1 MDLPIVAI
9 IGRPNVGKSTLFN
22 CFVKSKKAIIS
33 DIPGTT
39 RDQLMDKVTLS
50 SEFDDD
56 GNPRAFSF
64 WLVDTAGL
72 TNEKGDDLETQ
83 IQLQVESAIE
93 NADLILFMVDGKAEM
108 TLDDEEIVKKLR
120 KTKVPILFV
129 ANKIDDGNTARILEL
144 TKFGFDVPIPISAKN
159 FTGVFEL
166 EDGIEEKL
174 KKAGF
179 ADTEIVEET
188 DDIKLAFV
196 GRPNVGKSSL
206 MNGFLGKQRSVV
218 SAIPGTTRDTIDT
231 QFDWKQGDETHPF
244 VFLDTAGLRRP
255 GKTHSKRGQK
265 DEQKSLEFWGSVR
278 SADAIE
284 RSDVCA
290 LLIDALEGV
299 THQDLAIA
307 GKIVESGKG
316 LIVCVNKFD
325 LVREKARQEEES
337 DDREHDEVRMW
348 GEELDEVRKNYWHY
362 LSKEI
367 PFLPWAPVLF
377 FSAKTGKG
385 IEEVLKSAVA
395 IKAER
400 QKRIGTSEL
409 NAFVPEVFFGH
420 VQPMA
425 GNKKGT
431 IKYLSQVDISPPKF
445 LFFVNNTKAF
455 HFSYRRYL
463 ENKIREK
470 YGFFGTPIT
479 IELRDSMDKFKGKGR
494 GKEK

>member
-22 CFVKSKKAIIS
+22 CFVKAKKAIIS

-39 RDQLMDKVTLS
+39 RDQLMEKVTLS
-50 SEFDDD
+50 GEQNEE
-56 GNPRAFSF
+56 GEVTNFSF

-83 IQLQVESAIE
+83 IQLQVESAIK
-93 NADLILFMVDGKAEM
+93 NADLILFMIDGKEEM
-108 TLDDEEIVKKLR
+108 TFDDEEVVKKLR
-120 KTKVPILFV
+120 KSKVPLVFV
-129 ANKIDDGNTARILEL
+129 ANKLDDGKTDRVLEL
-144 TKFGFDVPIPISAKN
+144 TRFGFGVPLPISAKN
-159 FTGVFEL
+159 YTGVFDL
-166 EDGIEEKL
+166 EDAIETKL
-174 KKAGF
+174 REAGF
-179 ADTEIVEET
+179 VETIAEEET
-188 DDIKLAFV
+188 NDIKLAFV

-206 MNGFLGKQRSVV
+206 MNAFIGQGRSVV
-218 SAIPGTTRDTIDT
+218 SSVPGTTRDTIDT
-231 QFDWKQGDETHPF
+231 DFLWEKDGETHQF
-244 VFLDTAGLRRP
+244 LFLDTAGLRRP
-255 GKTHSKRGQK
+255 GKTHSKGGKK
-265 DEQKSLEFWGSVR
+265 DEKKSLEFWGSVR

-290 LLIDALEGV
+290 LMIDALEGV

-307 GKIVESGKG
+307 GKIVEAGKG

-325 LVREKARQEEES
+325 LVREKARQEDES
-337 DDREHDEVRMW
+337 DERELDHVKMW
-348 GEELDEVRKNYWHY
+348 GEELDDVRKNYWHY

-385 IEEVLKSAVA
+385 IEDVLKSAVA
-395 IKAER
+395 IVKER
-400 QKRIGTSEL
+400 QKRISTSEL
-409 NAFVPEVFFGH
+409 NAFVPEVYFGH

-431 IKYLSQVDISPPKF
+431 IKYLSQVDTNPPKF
-445 LFFVNNTKAF
+445 LFFVNNVKAF

-479 IELRDSMDKFKGKGR
+479 IELRDSMDKFKGKGK
-494 GKEK
+494 GK

>member
-22 CFVKSKKAIIS
+22 CFVRSKKAIIS

-39 RDQLMDKVTLS
+39 RDQLMEKVTLAGES
-50 SEFDDD
+50 NKEEAMTEF
-56 GNPRAFSF
+56 PF

-83 IQLQVESAIE
+83 IQLQVGSAIE
-93 NADLILFMVDGKAEM
+93 NADLILFMVDGKEEM
-108 TLDDEEIVKKLR
+108 TFDDEEIVKKLR
-120 KTKVPILFV
+120 KSKVPVLFV
-129 ANKIDDGNTARILEL
+129 ANKIDDGRADSTLEL
-144 TKFGFDVPIPISAKN
+144 TRFGFDVPLPISAKN
-159 FTGVFEL
+159 FTGIFEL
-166 EDGIEEKL
+166 EDAIEAKL
-174 KKAGF
+174 RTAGF
-179 ADTEIVEET
+179 KEMQVEEES
-188 DDIKLAFV
+188 DSIKLAFV

-206 MNGFLGKQRSVV
+206 MNSFLKKERSVV
-218 SAIPGTTRDTIDT
+218 SDVPGTTRDTIDT
-231 QFDWKQGDETHPF
+231 TFEWAHESETHPF

-255 GKTHSKRGQK
+255 GKTHSKGK
-265 DEQKSLEFWGSVR
+265 KNNMKSLEFWGSVR
-278 SADAIE
+278 SADAID

-307 GKIVESGKG
+307 GKIVEAGKG

-325 LVREKARQEEES
+325 LVREKARQENETDE
-337 DDREHDEVRMW
+337 RELDEVKMW
-348 GEELDEVRKNYWHY
+348 GEELDDVRKNYWHY

-385 IEEVLKSAVA
+385 IESVLKSAVA
-395 IKAER
+395 IKEER
-400 QKRIGTSEL
+400 RKRIGTSEL
-409 NAFVPEVFFGH
+409 NAFVPEVYFGH

-431 IKYLSQVDISPPKF
+431 IKYLSQVDTNPPKF
-445 LFFVNNTKAF
+445 LFFVNNVKAF

-470 YGFFGTPIT
+470 YGFHGTPIT
-479 IELRDSMDKFKGKGR
+479 IELRDSMDKFKGKGK
-494 GKEK
+494 GK

>member
-22 CFVKSKKAIIS
+22 CFVKQKKAIIS

-50 SEFDDD
+50 SSNNETME
-56 GNPRAFSF
+56 FSF

-72 TNEKGDDLETQ
+72 TNGKGDDLETQ

-93 NADLILFMVDGKAEM
+93 NADLILFLVDGKAEM

-120 KTKVPILFV
+120 KSKVPILFV
-129 ANKIDDGNTARILEL
+129 ANKIDDGKTDRILEL
-144 TKFGFDVPIPISAKN
+144 TKFGFDVPLPVSAKN
-159 FTGVFEL
+159 YTGVFEL
-166 EDGIEEKL
+166 EDAIEEKL

-179 ADTEIVEET
+179 EETPRAEET

-206 MNGFLGKQRSVV
+206 MNAFLGKNRSVV
-218 SAIPGTTRDTIDT
+218 SQVPGTTRDTIDT
-231 QFDWKQGDETHPF
+231 TFEWAHEEETHPF

-255 GKTHSKRGQK
+255 GKTHTKGK
-265 DEQKSLEFWGSVR
+265 KNPQKSLEFWGSVR

-307 GKIVESGKG
+307 GKIVEAGKG

-325 LVREKARQEEES
+325 LVREKTRQEDES
-337 DDREHDEVRMW
+337 DDRELDEVKMW
-348 GEELDEVRKNYWHY
+348 GETLDEVRKNYWHY

-385 IEEVLKSAVA
+385 IEDVLKSAVA

-400 QKRIGTSEL
+400 KKRISTSEL
-409 NAFVPEVFFGH
+409 NAFVPEVYFGH
-420 VQPMA
+420 VKPMA
-425 GNKKGT
+425 GTKKGT

-445 LFFVNNTKAF
+445 LFFVNNVKAF

-479 IELRDSMDKFKGKGR
+479 IELRDSMDKFKGR
-494 GKEK
+494 GKGK